1 MLDIKNLNVSVEDNQ
16 ILRNLSLE
24 VGSGEVHAIMGPNGS
39 GKSTIAHTLAGN
51 PNYEIIS
58 GDVNFNDKDLLK
70 MDPSERSL
78 SGLFLAFQYP
88 IELPGV
94 TNASY
99 LKQIVNV
106 HRKYR
111 GENPIEA
118 GEFLKLLKEKSSNL
132 NIPMDMHSRF
142 VNAGF
147 SGGEKKKNEVL
158 QLDLLNPNLVIM
170 DETDSGLDVDALKS
184 TSEAVNQLRSSSR
197 SFIII
202 THYLRLLEYIEPDFV
217 HVFQDGS
224 IVESGDKSLAN
235 RIDKE
240 GYAWQWQTL
249 KKIFV
254 QL

>member
-1 MLDIKNLNVSVEDNQ
+1 MLDIKNLNVSVEEKQ
-16 ILRNLSLE
+16 ILKNLSLN
-24 VGSGEVHAIMGPNGS
+24 VGKGEVHAIMGPNGS

-58 GDVNFNDKDLLK
+58 GNIKFNEKDLLE

-106 HRKYR
+106 HRKHR
-111 GENPIEA
+111 GENLIEA
-118 GEFLKLLKEKSSNL
+118 GDFLKLLKDKSARL

-184 TSEAVNQLRSSSR
+184 TSEAVNQLRSSNR

-217 HVFQDGS
+217 HVFQNGS
-224 IVESGDKSLAN
+224 IIESGDKSLAN

-240 GYAWQWQTL
+240 GYA
-249 KKIFV
+249 
-254 QL
+254 

>member
-1 MLDIKNLNVSVEDNQ
+1 MLDIKNLNVSVEEKQ
-16 ILRNLSLE
+16 ILKNLSLK
-24 VGSGEVHAIMGPNGS
+24 VGNGEVHAIMGPNGS

-58 GDVNFNDKDLLK
+58 GNVNFNEKDLLE

-106 HRKYR
+106 HRKHR
-111 GENPIEA
+111 GENLIEA
-118 GEFLKLLKEKSSNL
+118 GDFLKLLKDKSARL

-184 TSEAVNQLRSSSR
+184 TSEAVNQLRSSDR

-235 RIDKE
+235 RIDKK
-240 GYAWQWQTL
+240 GYA
-249 KKIFV
+249 
-254 QL
+254 

>member
-1 MLDIKNLNVSVEDNQ
+1 MLDIKNLNVSVEEKQ
-16 ILRNLSLE
+16 ILKNLSLN
-24 VGSGEVHAIMGPNGS
+24 VGKGEVHAIMGPNGS

-51 PNYEIIS
+51 PNYEVIS
-58 GDVNFNDKDLLK
+58 GNVNFNERDLLE

-106 HRKYR
+106 HRKHR
-111 GENPIEA
+111 GENLIEA
-118 GEFLKLLKEKSSNL
+118 GDFLKLLKDKSARL
-132 NIPMDMHSRF
+132 NIPMEMHSRF

-184 TSEAVNQLRSSSR
+184 TSEAVNQLRSSDR

-224 IVESGDKSLAN
+224 ILESGDKSLAN

-240 GYAWQWQTL
+240 GYA
-249 KKIFV
+249 
-254 QL
+254 

>member
-1 MLDIKNLNVSVEDNQ
+1 MLDIKNLNVSVEDKQ
-16 ILRNLSLE
+16 ILKDLSLK

-51 PNYEIIS
+51 PNYEVIS
-58 GDVNFNDKDLLK
+58 GNIDFNDENLLD

-78 SGLFLAFQYP
+78 SGLFMAFQYP

-99 LKQIVNV
+99 LKQIVNI
-106 HRKYR
+106 HRKHR
-111 GENPIEA
+111 VEKPIEA
-118 GEFLKLLKEKSSNL
+118 GDFLKLLKEKSVRL
-132 NIPMDMHSRF
+132 NISMDMHSRF

-184 TSEAVNQLRSSSR
+184 TSEAVNQLRSSNR

-224 IVESGDKSLAN
+224 IIESGDKSLAN
-235 RIDKE
+235 RIDKQ
-240 GYAWQWQTL
+240 GYAY
-249 KKIFV
+249 
-254 QL
+254 

>member
-1 MLDIKNLNVSVEDNQ
+1 MLDIKNLNVSVEDKQ
-16 ILRNLSLE
+16 ILKDLSLK

-51 PNYEIIS
+51 PNYEVIS
-58 GDVNFNDKDLLK
+58 GNVDFNDENLLD

-78 SGLFLAFQYP
+78 SGLFMAFQYP

-99 LKQIVNV
+99 LKQIVNI
-106 HRKYR
+106 HRKHR
-111 GENPIEA
+111 GEKPIEA
-118 GEFLKLLKEKSSNL
+118 ADFLKLLKEKSARL
-132 NIPMDMHSRF
+132 NISMDMHSRF

-184 TSEAVNQLRSSSR
+184 TSEAVNQLRSSNR

-224 IVESGDKSLAN
+224 IIESGDKSLAN
-235 RIDKE
+235 RIDKQ
-240 GYAWQWQTL
+240 GYAY
-249 KKIFV
+249 
-254 QL
+254 

>member
-1 MLDIKNLNVSVEDNQ
+1 MLDIKNLNVSVEDKQ
-16 ILRNLSLE
+16 ILKDLSLKI
-24 VGSGEVHAIMGPNGS
+24 GSGEVHAIMGPNGS

-51 PNYEIIS
+51 PNYEVIS
-58 GDVNFNDKDLLK
+58 GNVDFNDENLLD

-78 SGLFLAFQYP
+78 SGLFMAFQYP

-99 LKQIVNV
+99 LKQIVNI
-106 HRKYR
+106 HRKHR
-111 GENPIEA
+111 GEKPIEA
-118 GEFLKLLKEKSSNL
+118 GDFLKLLKEKSVRL
-132 NIPMDMHSRF
+132 NISMDMHSRF

-184 TSEAVNQLRSSSR
+184 TSEAVNQLRSSDR

-224 IVESGDKSLAN
+224 IIESGDKSLAN
-235 RIDKE
+235 RIDKQ
-240 GYAWQWQTL
+240 GYAY
-249 KKIFV
+249 
-254 QL
+254 

>member
-1 MLDIKNLNVSVEDNQ
+1 MLDIKNLNVSVEEKQ
-16 ILRNLSLE
+16 ILKNLSLK
-24 VGSGEVHAIMGPNGS
+24 VGNGEVHAIMGPNGS

-58 GDVNFNDKDLLK
+58 GNVNFNEKDLLE
-70 MDPSERSL
+70 MDPSEGSL

-106 HRKYR
+106 HRKHR
-111 GENPIEA
+111 GENLIEA
-118 GEFLKLLKEKSSNL
+118 GDFLKLLKDKSARL

-184 TSEAVNQLRSSSR
+184 TSEAVNQLRSSDR

-217 HVFQDGS
+217 HVFQNGS
-224 IVESGDKSLAN
+224 IIESGDKSLAN
-235 RIDKE
+235 KIDKE
-240 GYAWQWQTL
+240 GYA
-249 KKIFV
+249 
-254 QL
+254 

>member
-1 MLDIKNLNVSVEDNQ
+1 MLDIKNLNVSVEDKQ
-16 ILRNLSLE
+16 ILRDLSLK

-51 PNYEIIS
+51 PNYEVIS
-58 GDVNFNDKDLLK
+58 GDVNFNEKDLLE

-106 HRKYR
+106 HRKHR

-118 GEFLKLLKEKSSNL
+118 GDFLKLLKEKSSRL
-132 NIPMDMHSRF
+132 NIPMHMHSRF

-147 SGGEKKKNEVL
+147 AGGEKKKNEVL

-184 TSEAVNQLRSSSR
+184 TSEAVNQLRSSNR

-235 RIDKE
+235 RIDKK
-240 GYAWQWQTL
+240 GYA
-249 KKIFV
+249 
-254 QL
+254 

>member
-1 MLDIKNLNVSVEDNQ
+1 MLDIKNLNVSVDEKQ
-16 ILRNLSLE
+16 ILRDLSLK

-58 GDVNFNDKDLLK
+58 GNVSFNEKDLLE

-88 IELPGV
+88 VELPGV

-106 HRKYR
+106 HRKHR
-111 GENPIEA
+111 GEDLIEA
-118 GEFLKLLKEKSSNL
+118 GEFLKLLKEKSERL

-184 TSEAVNQLRSSSR
+184 TSEAVNQLRSSDR

-224 IVESGDKSLAN
+224 IIESGDKSLAN
-235 RIDKE
+235 KIDKE
-240 GYAWQWQTL
+240 GYA
-249 KKIFV
+249 
-254 QL
+254 

>member
-1 MLDIKNLNVSVEDNQ
+1 MLNIKELNVSVEEKQ
-16 ILRNLSLE
+16 IIKNLSLK

-51 PNYEIIS
+51 PSYEVTS
-58 GDVNFNDKDLLK
+58 GQIDFNDQDLLN

-106 HRKYR
+106 HRKHN
-111 GENPIEA
+111 GDKPIEA
-118 GEFLKLLKEKSSNL
+118 GEFLRILKEKSSKL

-184 TSEAVNQLRSSSR
+184 TSEAVNQLRSSKR

-202 THYLRLLEYIEPDFV
+202 THYLRLLEYIEPDYV
-217 HVFQDGS
+217 HVFQEGS
-224 IVESGDKSLAN
+224 IIESGDKSLAN
-235 RIDKE
+235 KIDTE
-240 GYAWQWQTL
+240 GYAY
-249 KKIFV
+249 
-254 QL
+254 

>member
-1 MLDIKNLNVSVEDNQ
+1 MLDIKNLNVSVEEKQ
-16 ILRNLSLE
+16 ILKNLSLN
-24 VGSGEVHAIMGPNGS
+24 VGKGEVHAIMGPNGS

-58 GDVNFNDKDLLK
+58 GNVNFNEKDLLE

-106 HRKYR
+106 HRKHR
-111 GENPIEA
+111 GEDLIEA
-118 GEFLKLLKEKSSNL
+118 GDFLKLLKDKSARL

-184 TSEAVNQLRSSSR
+184 TSEAVNQLRSSDR

-217 HVFQDGS
+217 HVFQNGS
-224 IVESGDKSLAN
+224 IIESGDKSLAN

-240 GYAWQWQTL
+240 GYA
-249 KKIFV
+249 
-254 QL
+254 

>member
-1 MLDIKNLNVSVEDNQ
+1 MLDIKNLNVSVEKKQ
-16 ILRNLSLE
+16 IIKNLSLN
-24 VGSGEVHAIMGPNGS
+24 VGKGEVHAIMGPNGS

-58 GDVNFNDKDLLK
+58 GNVNFNENDLLE

-106 HRKYR
+106 HRRHR
-111 GENPIEA
+111 GENLIEA
-118 GEFLKLLKEKSSNL
+118 GDFLKLLKDKSARL

-184 TSEAVNQLRSSSR
+184 TSEAVNQLRSSDR

-217 HVFQDGS
+217 HVFQNGS
-224 IVESGDKSLAN
+224 IIESGDKSLAN

-240 GYAWQWQTL
+240 GYA
-249 KKIFV
+249 
-254 QL
+254 

>member
-1 MLDIKNLNVSVEDNQ
+1 MLDIKNLNVSVEEKQ
-16 ILRNLSLE
+16 ILKNLSLN
-24 VGSGEVHAIMGPNGS
+24 VGKGEVHAIMGPNGS

-58 GDVNFNDKDLLK
+58 GNVNFNEKDLLE

-106 HRKYR
+106 HRKHR
-111 GENPIEA
+111 GENLIEA
-118 GEFLKLLKEKSSNL
+118 GDFLKLLKDKSARL

-158 QLDLLNPNLVIM
+158 QLDLLDPNLVIM

-184 TSEAVNQLRSSSR
+184 TSEAVNQLRSSDR

-217 HVFQDGS
+217 HVFQNGS
-224 IVESGDKSLAN
+224 IIESGDKSLAN

-240 GYAWQWQTL
+240 GYA
-249 KKIFV
+249 
-254 QL
+254 

>member
-1 MLDIKNLNVSVEDNQ
+1 MLNIEELNVSVEEKK
-16 ILRNLSLE
+16 IIKNLSLK

-51 PNYEIIS
+51 PSYEVTS
-58 GDVNFNDKDLLK
+58 GKIDFNNQDLLN

-106 HRKYR
+106 HRKHN
-111 GENPIEA
+111 GDKPIEA
-118 GEFLKLLKEKSSNL
+118 GEFLKMLKEKSSKL

-184 TSEAVNQLRSSSR
+184 TSEAVNQLRSSKR

-202 THYLRLLEYIEPDFV
+202 THYLRLLEYIEPDYV
-217 HVFQDGS
+217 HVFQEGS
-224 IVESGDKSLAN
+224 IIESGDKSLAN
-235 RIDKE
+235 KIDTE
-240 GYAWQWQTL
+240 GYAY
-249 KKIFV
+249 
-254 QL
+254 

>member
-1 MLDIKNLNVSVEDNQ
+1 MLDIKNLNVSVEEKQ
-16 ILRNLSLE
+16 ILKNLSLN
-24 VGSGEVHAIMGPNGS
+24 VGKGEVHAIMGPNGS

-58 GDVNFNDKDLLK
+58 GNVNFNEKDLLE

-106 HRKYR
+106 HRKHR
-111 GENPIEA
+111 GENLIEA
-118 GEFLKLLKEKSSNL
+118 GDFLKLLKDKSARL

-184 TSEAVNQLRSSSR
+184 TSEAVNQLRSSDR

-217 HVFQDGS
+217 HVFQNGS
-224 IVESGDKSLAN
+224 IIESGDKSLAS

-240 GYAWQWQTL
+240 GYA
-249 KKIFV
+249 
-254 QL
+254 

>member
-1 MLDIKNLNVSVEDNQ
+1 MLDIKNLNVSVEEKQ
-16 ILRNLSLE
+16 ILKNLSLN
-24 VGSGEVHAIMGPNGS
+24 VGKGEVHAIMGPNGS

-58 GDVNFNDKDLLK
+58 GNVNFNEKDLLE

-106 HRKYR
+106 HRKHR
-111 GENPIEA
+111 GENLIEA
-118 GEFLKLLKEKSSNL
+118 GDFLKLLKDKSARL

-147 SGGEKKKNEVL
+147 SGGEEKKNEVL

-184 TSEAVNQLRSSSR
+184 TSEAVNQLRSSDR

-217 HVFQDGS
+217 HVFQNGS
-224 IVESGDKSLAN
+224 IIESGDKSLAN

-240 GYAWQWQTL
+240 GYA
-249 KKIFV
+249 
-254 QL
+254 

>member
-1 MLDIKNLNVSVEDNQ
+1 MLDIKNLNVSVEEKQ
-16 ILRNLSLE
+16 ILKNLSLN
-24 VGSGEVHAIMGPNGS
+24 VGKGEVHAIMGPNGS
-39 GKSTIAHTLAGN
+39 GKSTIAHTLTGN

-58 GDVNFNDKDLLK
+58 GNVNFNEKDLLE

-106 HRKYR
+106 HRKHR
-111 GENPIEA
+111 GENLIEA
-118 GEFLKLLKEKSSNL
+118 GDFLKLLKDKSARL

-184 TSEAVNQLRSSSR
+184 TSEAVNQLRSSDR

-217 HVFQDGS
+217 HVFQNGS
-224 IVESGDKSLAN
+224 IIESGDKSLAS

-240 GYAWQWQTL
+240 GYA
-249 KKIFV
+249 
-254 QL
+254 

>member
-1 MLDIKNLNVSVEDNQ
+1 MLDIKNLNVSVEDKQ
-16 ILRNLSLE
+16 ILKDLSLK

-51 PNYEIIS
+51 PNYEVIS
-58 GDVNFNDKDLLK
+58 GNIDFNDENLLD

-78 SGLFLAFQYP
+78 SGLFMAFQYP

-99 LKQIVNV
+99 LKQIVNI
-106 HRKYR
+106 HRKHR
-111 GENPIEA
+111 GEKPIEA
-118 GEFLKLLKEKSSNL
+118 GDFLKLLKEKSVRL
-132 NIPMDMHSRF
+132 NISMDMHSRF

-184 TSEAVNQLRSSSR
+184 TSEAVNQLRSSNR

-224 IVESGDKSLAN
+224 IIESGDKSLAN
-235 RIDKE
+235 RIDKQ
-240 GYAWQWQTL
+240 GYAY
-249 KKIFV
+249 
-254 QL
+254 

>member
-1 MLDIKNLNVSVEDNQ
+1 MLDIKNLNVSVEEKQ
-16 ILRNLSLE
+16 ILKNLSLK
-24 VGSGEVHAIMGPNGS
+24 VGNGEVHAIMGPNGS

-58 GDVNFNDKDLLK
+58 GNVNFNEKDLLE

-106 HRKYR
+106 HRKHR
-111 GENPIEA
+111 GENLIEA
-118 GEFLKLLKEKSSNL
+118 GDFLKLLKDKSARL

-184 TSEAVNQLRSSSR
+184 TSEAVNQLRSSDR

-217 HVFQDGS
+217 YVFQNGS
-224 IVESGDKSLAN
+224 YIESGDKSLAN

-240 GYAWQWQTL
+240 GYA
-249 KKIFV
+249 
-254 QL
+254 

>member
-1 MLDIKNLNVSVEDNQ
+1 MCIRD
-16 ILRNLSLE
+16 R
-24 VGSGEVHAIMGPNGS
+24 
-39 GKSTIAHTLAGN
+39 STIAHTLAGN

-58 GDVNFNDKDLLK
+58 GNVNFNDKDLLE

-106 HRKYR
+106 HRKHR
-111 GENPIEA
+111 GENLIEA
-118 GEFLKLLKEKSSNL
+118 GDFLKLLKDKSARL

-184 TSEAVNQLRSSSR
+184 TSEAVNQLRSSNR

-224 IVESGDKSLAN
+224 IIESGDKSLAN
-235 RIDKE
+235 RIDKQ
-240 GYAWQWQTL
+240 GYAY
-249 KKIFV
+249 
-254 QL
+254 